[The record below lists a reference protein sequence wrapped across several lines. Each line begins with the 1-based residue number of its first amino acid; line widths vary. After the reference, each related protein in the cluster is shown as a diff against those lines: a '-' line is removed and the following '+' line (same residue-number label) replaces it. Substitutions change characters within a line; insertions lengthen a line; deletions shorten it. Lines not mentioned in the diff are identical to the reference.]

1 MNARAVK
8 ILAPSLVLAGGHAA
22 VAAVAVAAVAVAGH
36 PSLDPRC
43 QDGMLSLRAHPLPD
57 LSLETGHKSVN

>member
-8 ILAPSLVLAGGHAA
+8 ILAPSLVLAGGHA
-22 VAAVAVAAVAVAGH
+22 VVAAVAVAGH